1 MLFERKKTLLAAN
14 TFVQDISNLPDTIK
28 NNTIILIGPM
38 GTGKS
43 TIAKILVNKM
53 EDIDRIPLDSKGQLK
68 GLYERR
74 NKFSNFKNFE
84 FVLTGTV
91 LSSLNKPHV
100 IDFGAGH
107 SMYRDKRLKEQMKK
121 MCNQFKNVIL
131 LLPSKDK
138 DISRKILLERRNIP
152 LGSHKDKENWYF
164 LTAPD
169 NYELATDI
177 VYEEGKTPEEVSEEI
192 IQLVKSK
199 AIDIGER

>member
-1 MLFERKKTLLAAN
+1 
-14 TFVQDISNLPDTIK
+14 
-28 NNTIILIGPM
+28 
-38 GTGKS
+38 
-43 TIAKILVNKM
+43 
-53 EDIDRIPLDSKGQLK
+53 
-68 GLYERR
+68 
-74 NKFSNFKNFE
+74 
-84 FVLTGTV
+84 
-91 LSSLNKPHV
+91 
-100 IDFGAGH
+100 
-107 SMYRDKRLKEQMKK
+107 